1 MAVVVER
8 KGLANV
14 NIECTGRGAH
24 AGNEPEKGINALMA
38 MCDVLPRIAS
48 LNNPDADR
56 YCLVSQMNAGE
67 APNVVPKLAEAY
79 IDLRFSS
86 METFTF
92 LKENV
97 ESILS
102 EPRTDGATFTWT
114 VNLIK
119 PPMVPVP
126 GFDELLTAVIE
137 SGNELG
143 IPYRFV
149 KAGGITDGNTV
160 ASVGTPTIDGMGPVG
175 GMMCSEFEYLET
187 DTMVPCAARL
197 ALSINKLAG

>member
-1 MAVVVER
+1 
-8 KGLANV
+8 
-14 NIECTGRGAH
+14 
-24 AGNEPEKGINALMA
+24 
-38 MCDVLPRIAS
+38 
-48 LNNPDADR
+48 
-56 YCLVSQMNAGE
+56 
-67 APNVVPKLAEAY
+67 
-79 IDLRFSS
+79 
-86 METFTF
+86 
-92 LKENV
+92 
-97 ESILS
+97 
-102 EPRTDGATFTWT
+102 
-114 VNLIK
+114 
-119 PPMVPVP
+119 MVPVP